1 MASRMVLD
9 QSQRWESFQR
19 LCQLHV
25 CGTAAIDIGLQLGL
39 SWILYGAAAFS
50 HQTRSGCSQFLK
62 LQLRTG
68 TESLVYSMDEAVTG
82 SKFKKK

>member
-1 MASRMVLD
+1 MSSRMVLD

-19 LCQLHV
+19 LSQLRV
-25 CGTAAIDIGLQLGL
+25 CGTAATDIGLQLGM

-62 LQLRTG
+62 LQPRTG
-68 TESLVYSMDEAVTG
+68 TESLLYSMDEAVTEP
-82 SKFKKK
+82 KFKK

>member
-1 MASRMVLD
+1 MASRVVLD

-19 LCQLHV
+19 LSQLHV
-25 CGTAAIDIGLQLGL
+25 CETAAIDIGLQLGL

-68 TESLVYSMDEAVTG
+68 TESLLSSTDKAVTEPK
-82 SKFKKK
+82 SKKK